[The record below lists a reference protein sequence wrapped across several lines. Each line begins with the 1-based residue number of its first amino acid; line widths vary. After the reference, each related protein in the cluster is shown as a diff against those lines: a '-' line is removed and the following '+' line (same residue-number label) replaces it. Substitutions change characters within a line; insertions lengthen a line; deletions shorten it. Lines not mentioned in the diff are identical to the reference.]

1 MTATD
6 TLTDRRTLFTG
17 RDLTLTLTD
26 GVAMM
31 TIDQPGAPFNTVG
44 RTLHG
49 ELADCVA
56 LLTGRTD
63 VTALVVTSGK
73 TDFVVGADI
82 TEFGALFAKDAGG
95 IFATNAPLNAG
106 YCALEDLPVPVVA
119 AVCGMALG
127 GGLEL
132 ALCADARVLS
142 DDAALGLPEVKL
154 GLIPGLGGTVRLPR
168 LAGIEESLAMI
179 ASGAPIRAEKAVD
192 IGVAE
197 KAVTRDAVVPAAIAH
212 AKTLA
217 ADPEGWKAAR
227 AARKGPVP
235 GHESVDFDALSKQVA
250 KRAPKG
256 QPAIATVVD
265 LLRRGAP
272 VDRDVA
278 LEMEGRT
285 FAEIAKTQAAN
296 ALTGSFFA
304 ERKVRKL
311 AAKAADGAPKIAHV
325 LVLGAGIMGGGI
337 AWACARSGMDVRI
350 KDIAQPALD
359 KALEEASR
367 IAAREISRGRFTQ
380 AKAEEVLGRIH
391 PQLDDTGVETADL
404 VIEAVIEKLEIKRA
418 VLADLEPK
426 LKAQAVIATNTSSLR
441 VRDIAQALK
450 DPSRLVGMHFFNP
463 VPVMPLVEIVRAPQT
478 APAAV
483 ALAVRCGLDL
493 RKTPIVVD
501 DCPGFLVNRILTAY
515 CNAFCRLVAEGV
527 DFRAIDAAMEGWGWP
542 MGPAWLEDVVGMD
555 TGAHVIEVISAGY
568 PERMTA
574 NYTDIVG
581 EMAKAGRLGQKSGEG
596 FYRYARNAEGRME
609 KQPSNT
615 VDAVIARVTGE
626 RNRDMTAEEIVERLM
641 VPTLVEAIMALEE
654 GAVGT
659 AEELDQALLLGIG
672 FPAYAGG
679 CLRYADWLGTQALVA
694 ACDRLEL
701 EVGPSCAAPESL
713 RRMAEAGGA
722 FYI

>member
-1 MTATD
+1 MSATD
-6 TLTDRRTLFTG
+6 TLTDRDMLFVG
-17 RDLTLTLTD
+17 HDLTLGLE
-26 GVAMM
+26 GGIAVM

-44 RTLHG
+44 KTLHA
-49 ELADCVA
+49 ELAECVA
-56 LLTGRTD
+56 LLTGRAD

-82 TEFGALFAKDAGG
+82 TEFGALFAKDEGG

-106 YCALEDLPVPVVA
+106 YSALEDLPFPVVA

-132 ALCADARVLS
+132 ALCSDARVLS
-142 DDAALGLPEVKL
+142 EDAALGLPEVKL

-168 LAGIEESLAMI
+168 LAGIEESLSMI
-179 ASGAPIRAEKAVD
+179 ASGAPIPAGKAVS

-197 KAVTRDAVVPAAIAH
+197 KAVPRDEVLSSAIAL
-212 AKTLA
+212 AKSLA
-217 ADPEGWKAAR
+217 ADPDAWKTAR

-235 GHESVDFDALSKQVA
+235 GHATVDFDALTRQITQRV
-250 KRAPKG
+250 PKG
-256 QPAIATVVD
+256 QPQVAMAVD
-265 LLRRGAP
+265 LLRRAAP
-272 VDRDVA
+272 VDRDAA

-296 ALTGSFFA
+296 ALTDAFFA
-304 ERKVRKL
+304 ERKVKKL
-311 AAKAADGAPKIAHV
+311 AAKAAEGAPKIAHV

-337 AWACARSGMDVRI
+337 AWACARSGMQVRV

-359 KALEEASR
+359 KALEEARR
-367 IAAREISRGRFTQ
+367 IAAREVSRGRFTE
-380 AKAEEVLGRIH
+380 AKAEEVLGRIL

-418 VLADLEPK
+418 VLAELEPK

-441 VRDIAQALK
+441 VRDIAEALK

-463 VPVMPLVEIVRAPQT
+463 VPVMPLVEIVRAPET
-478 APAAV
+478 APEAV
-483 ALAVRCGLDL
+483 ALATRCVLDL

-515 CNAFCRLVAEGV
+515 CIAFCRLVAEGV

-542 MGPAWLEDVVGMD
+542 MGPAYLEDVVGMD

-568 PERMTA
+568 PGRMA
-574 NYTDIVG
+574 GEGPNIIA
-581 EMAKAGRLGQKSGEG
+581 EMARAGRLGQKSGEG
-596 FYRYARNAEGRME
+596 FYRYARNADGRLE
-609 KQPSNT
+609 KAPSAGAY
-615 VDAVIARVTGE
+615 AVVARVTGG
-626 RNRDMTAEEIVERLM
+626 RRQDMTEAEIVERIM
-641 VPTLVEAIMALEE
+641 VPTLVEAITALEE
-654 GAVGT
+654 GAVAT

-679 CLRYADWLGTQALVA
+679 CLRYADWLGAGALVA
-694 ACDRLEL
+694 ACDRLAPR
-701 EVGPSCAAPESL
+701 VGASCAAPPSL
-713 RRMAEAGGA
+713 RRMAAEQGR